1 MATNKLS
8 FLGTGWSFPV
18 CFDPLGHEI
27 RMVSDQVDIEES
39 IRIILGT
46 LPGERVMQPTFGC
59 NLRRLVFE
67 TVDARLVTEINHL
80 VYNALLDFEPR
91 VNFLGAEVL
100 DRSVLSGLV
109 RLRIDYSI
117 IVTNT
122 RHNMVYPFY
131 FTEGTNLSAAYKPGR
146 VSYDE

>member
-1 MATNKLS
+1 
-8 FLGTGWSFPV
+8 
-18 CFDPLGHEI
+18 
-27 RMVSDQVDIEES
+27 MVSDQVDIEES

-46 LPGERVMQPTFGC
+46 IPGERVMQPTFGC

-67 TVDARLVTEINHL
+67 TVDARLVTELNHL

-91 VNFLGAEVL
+91 VNFLGADVL
-100 DRSVLSGLV
+100 ELREEAGLL
-109 RLRIDYSI
+109 RIRIDYSI
-117 IVTNT
+117 VVTNT

-146 VSYDE
+146 VTYDE

>member
-1 MATNKLS
+1 
-8 FLGTGWSFPV
+8 
-18 CFDPLGHEI
+18 
-27 RMVSDQVDIEES
+27 MVSDQVDIEES

-46 LPGERVMQPTFGC
+46 IPGERVMQPTFGC

-67 TVDARLVTEINHL
+67 TVDARLVTELNHL

-91 VNFLGAEVL
+91 VNFLGADVLELREEV
-100 DRSVLSGLV
+100 GLL
-109 RLRIDYSI
+109 RIRIDYSI
-117 IVTNT
+117 VVTNT

-146 VSYDE
+146 VTYDE

>member
-18 CFDPLGHEI
+18 CFDPLVQEV

-46 LPGERVMQPTFGC
+46 IPGERVMQPTFGC

-67 TVDARLVTEINHL
+67 TVDARLVTELNHL

-91 VNFLGAEVL
+91 VNFLGADVL
-100 DRSVLSGLV
+100 ELREEAGLL
-109 RLRIDYSI
+109 RIRIDYSI
-117 IVTNT
+117 VVTNT

-146 VSYDE
+146 VTYDE